1 MKKFLL
7 MAASLLSFTCTAVA
21 ADNNDL
27 ELQKLT
33 HAVYFTS
40 HLYVDSVKLSKLVDD
55 AIVGML
61 EQLDPHSSYIPKE
74 EVKKMNEPL
83 DGSFDGIGVQF
94 QMVEDTLLVI
104 QTISGGPSEKVGIK
118 AGDRIV
124 FVNDTTIAGV
134 KMQNTDIM
142 HRLRGPKGTTVRV
155 KVLRRGVRNLIDFRI
170 VRDKIPLFSLDA
182 SYMVDEN
189 IGYIKVNRF
198 SATTT
203 EEFDEAFKKLKKA
216 GMKSLI
222 LDLQGNGGGYLK
234 AAVAMADHF
243 LESGR
248 MITYTEGN
256 AQSRLT
262 YTATSDGG
270 FEKGDLV
277 VLIDENSASA
287 SEIVSGALQ
296 DWDRAMLVGRRSF
309 GKGLVQNPI
318 ELPGGAQMRLTIARY
333 YTPTGRCIQRPYK
346 GGSKQYRRDLIDRY
360 NHGELMHEDSIVFPD
375 SLKYKTLTMRRTVY
389 GGGAI
394 MPDVFIPLD
403 TLRYTEYHRN
413 LVAKGVMN
421 KYVLNYVEANR
432 KSLLGRYPQF
442 KSYKEKFAVSDDM
455 LKELTDLGEK
465 EEVKMNEEEFA
476 KSKGLLSLQIKAI
489 IARDL
494 WNTNEYYEIM
504 NVDNDSYL
512 KAVELLR
519 DKELYKKSFEKNR

>member
-1 MKKFLL
+1 MRKLL
-7 MAASLLSFTCTAVA
+7 LLVASLFTLGFSAS
-21 ADNNDL
+21 ADSNED
-27 ELQKLT
+27 LQKLT

-40 HLYVDSVKLSKLVDD
+40 HFYVDSVKISKLVDD

-61 EQLDPHSSYIPKE
+61 EQLDPHSTYIPKD

-94 QMVEDTLLVI
+94 QMVEDTLLVV
-104 QTISGGPSEKVGIK
+104 QTISGGPSEKVGIM

-142 HRLRGPKGTTVRV
+142 HRLRGPKGTVVNV
-155 KVLRRGVRNLIDFRI
+155 KVLRRGVKNLIDFRI
-170 VRDKIPLFSLDA
+170 VRDKIPIYSLDA
-182 SYMVDEN
+182 AYMVDSN
-189 IGYIKVNRF
+189 IGYIKINRF

-203 EEFDEAFKKLKKA
+203 EEFNEAFKKLKNA

-222 LDLQGNGGGYLK
+222 LDLQGNGGGYLT
-234 AAVAMADHF
+234 AAVDLADHF
-243 LESGR
+243 LENGR

-256 AQSRLT
+256 AQQRLT
-262 YTATSDGG
+262 YAATSKGG
-270 FEKGDLV
+270 FETGDLV

-309 GKGLVQNPI
+309 GKGLVQKPL
-318 ELPGGAQMRLTIARY
+318 ELPGGAQIRLTIARY

-346 GGSKQYRRDLIDRY
+346 EGAKQYRRDLIERY

-375 SLKYKTLTMRRTVY
+375 SLKYKTLMMRRTVY

-403 TLRYTEYHRN
+403 TARYTDYHRN
-413 LVAKGVMN
+413 LVAKGAMN
-421 KYVLNYVEANR
+421 KFVLNYVEANR
-432 KSLLGRYPQF
+432 KSINSKYPQF
-442 KSYKEKFAVSDDM
+442 KNYKEKFVVTDEM
-455 LKELTDLGEK
+455 LKNLSDLGEK
-465 EEVKMNEEEFA
+465 EDVKFEEEEFN
-476 KSKGLLSLQIKAI
+476 KSKELLRLQVKAL
-489 IARDL
+489 IARDI

-504 NVDNDSYL
+504 NMNNDSYL
-512 KAVELLR
+512 KAIELLK
-519 DKELYKKSFEKNR
+519 DKNLYKKSFEKKR

>member
-7 MAASLLSFTCTAVA
+7 VVASLFSFGFSTM
-21 ADNNDL
+21 ADSNE
-27 ELQKLT
+27 ELQKLMQ
-33 HAVYFTS
+33 AAYFTS

-61 EQLDPHSSYIPKE
+61 EQLDPHSSYIPKD

-104 QTISGGPSEKVGIK
+104 QTISGGPSEKVGIQ

-134 KMQNTDIM
+134 KIQNTDIQ
-142 HRLRGPKGTTVRV
+142 RKLRGPKGTTVRV
-155 KVLRRGVRNLIDFRI
+155 KVLRRGVKNLIDFRI

-182 SYMVDEN
+182 AYMVDN
-189 IGYIKVNRF
+189 SIGYIKINRF

-203 EEFDEAFKKLKKA
+203 EEFNEAFAKLKKA

-234 AAVAMADHF
+234 AAVDLADQF
-243 LESGR
+243 LDNGR

-256 AQSRLT
+256 AQPRLT
-262 YTATSDGG
+262 YTATNNGDTYN
-270 FEKGDLV
+270 GDLV
-277 VLIDENSASA
+277 VMIDENSASA

-309 GKGLVQNPI
+309 GKGLVQKPI

-346 GGSKQYRRDLIDRY
+346 EGSKQYRRDLIERY
-360 NHGELMHEDSIVFPD
+360 NHGELMHEDSIAFPD
-375 SLKYKTLTMRRTVY
+375 SLKYKTMMQRRTVY

-403 TLRYTEYHRN
+403 TLRYTDYHRN
-413 LVAKGVMN
+413 LVAKGAMN
-421 KYVLNYVEANR
+421 KYTLNYVEANR
-432 KSLLGRYPQF
+432 KKISKKYPQF
-442 KSYKEKFAVSDDM
+442 KDYKENFIVTDNM
-455 LKELTDLGEK
+455 LEDLVKQGEK
-465 EEVKMNEEEFA
+465 EEVKMNEEEFN
-476 KSKGLLSLQIKAI
+476 KSKELLRLQIKAI
-489 IARDL
+489 IARDI
-494 WNTNEYYEIM
+494 WNTNEYFEIM
-504 NVDNDSYL
+504 NANNDSYL
-512 KAVELLR
+512 KSIELLR
-519 DKELYKKSFEKNR
+519 DKELYKKCFNKVR

>member
-1 MKKFLL
+1 MKKFLMMVAL
-7 MAASLLSFTCTAVA
+7 VLSFGFSAVA
-21 ADNNDL
+21 DSNE

-40 HLYVDSVKLSKLVDD
+40 HYYVDSVKMSKLVDD

-74 EVKKMNEPL
+74 EVQKMNEPL
-83 DGSFDGIGVQF
+83 EGSFDGIGVQF
-94 QMVEDTLLVI
+94 QMVEDTLLVV
-104 QTISGGPSEKVGIK
+104 QTISGGPSEKVGIV

-124 FVNDTTIAGV
+124 YVNDTTIAGV

-142 HRLRGPKGTTVRV
+142 HKLRGPKGTTVNV
-155 KVLRRGVRNLIDFRI
+155 KVLRRGVKNLIDFRI
-170 VRDKIPLFSLDA
+170 VRDKIPVYSLDA
-182 SYMVDEN
+182 SYMVDDK

-198 SATTT
+198 SATTID
-203 EEFDEAFKKLKKA
+203 EFNEALSKLKKE
-216 GMKSLI
+216 GMESLI
-222 LDLQGNGGGYLK
+222 LDLQGNGGGYLT
-234 AAVAMADHF
+234 AAVALADHF
-243 LESGR
+243 LQSGR
-248 MITYTEGN
+248 LITYTEGN

-262 YTATSDGG
+262 YEATSKGD

-309 GKGLVQNPI
+309 GKGLVQKPI
-318 ELPGGAQMRLTIARY
+318 ELPGGAQIRLTIARY

-346 GGSKQYRRDLIDRY
+346 EGTKQYRRDLIERY

-375 SLKYKTLTMRRTVY
+375 SLKYKTLSMRRVVY

-403 TLRYTEYHRN
+403 TTRYTDYHRN
-413 LVAKGVMN
+413 LVAKGAMN
-421 KYVLNYVEANR
+421 KAVLNYVEANR
-432 KSLLGRYPQF
+432 KDIMRNYPRF
-442 KSYKEKFAVSDDM
+442 EKYNKTFEVTDAM

-465 EEVKMNEEEFA
+465 EEVKFNEEEFA
-476 KSKGLLSLQIKAI
+476 KSKELLRLQMKAL
-489 IARDL
+489 IARDI
-494 WNTNEYYEIM
+494 WKTNEYFQIM
-504 NVDNDSYL
+504 NANNDSYL
-512 KAVELLR
+512 KAIELLR
-519 DKELYKKSFEKNR
+519 DKNLYQKSFVKRKE